1 MSVTVPISRM
11 TRRRFHDLVAAA
23 LLGAAT
29 APSRADPPPRGLFGR
44 LFGPRPRWIWA
55 EDPGSR
61 GRLKHVQ
68 DRVSG
73 DWGWRECD
81 LRVAAERPMPAT
93 FYRED
98 YGMLMSVDRFDSLGT
113 GGTAMDARQGVVHGP
128 WRRWRFSVPVRQ
140 DDLRGRAAHALK
152 LVDTSVEPF
161 ATTRW
166 FFPHPP
172 LVDDEPDV
180 WGPWQHASHA
190 RGGAFGWWEEVQGEA
205 RQEAPA
211 PGAPDDPHPFE
222 LRCRIRL
229 RNVPQPGD
237 APVAAELRELLQRE
251 EPLPR

>member
-11 TRRRFHDLVAAA
+11 TRRRFHDLVAAT

-29 APSRADPPPRGLFGR
+29 APSRAEPPPRGLFGR

-161 ATTRW
+161 DTMRW

>member
-1 MSVTVPISRM
+1 M
-11 TRRRFHDLVAAA
+11 TRRRFHDIIAAM

-29 APSRADPPPRGLFGR
+29 TASHAEPPPRRGLLGG
-44 LFGPRPRWIWA
+44 LFGPRARWVWT

-61 GRLKHVQ
+61 GGLKHVQ

-73 DWGWRECD
+73 DWAWRECD
-81 LRVAAERPMPAT
+81 LRVAAGRRLPET

-113 GGTAMDARQGVVHGP
+113 GGTGMDARQGVVHGP

-152 LVDTSVEPF
+152 LVDEGTEPQRV
-161 ATTRW
+161 TRW

-172 LVDDEPDV
+172 LLDDEPDV
-180 WGPWQHASHA
+180 WGPWQQASHA

-205 RQEAPA
+205 RQAAPA
-211 PGAPDDPHPFE
+211 QGAPEDPHPFE

-229 RNVPQPGD
+229 RSVPQPGN
-237 APVAAELRELLQRE
+237 APSAAELRELLQRE